1 MRKLMKNLQEAE
13 SCQIL
18 EEEKS
23 GGGRGGGW
31 QEDNIMI
38 EQIKWVL

>member
-1 MRKLMKNLQEAE
+1 MRKLMKNLHEAE

-23 GGGRGGGW
+23 GGGGEGAGRK
-31 QEDNIMI
+31 IT
-38 EQIKWVL
+38 